1 MTTIGG
7 TRLHPAFP
15 RSVPGDPAG
24 TAAQSRP
31 LSTVQMEFPKGWARV
46 ATGCC
51 MGAPPLSA
59 FAPCHLLRS
68 RGQRGGERAL
78 QVLRSHVG
86 SRRQLGPH
94 VGVFQIAPLQSLHIV
109 AGHLVIL

>member
-1 MTTIGG
+1 MMTIGG
-7 TRLHPAFP
+7 TKLHPAFP
-15 RSVPGDPAG
+15 RSVPGDPEE
-24 TAAQSRP
+24 AAQSRP
-31 LSTVQMEFPKGWARV
+31 LSTVQTEFLKGWTRV
-46 ATGCC
+46 ATVCC